1 MALDLNDGFTFDGL
15 KKSFMERDTPY
26 GGERFEMDW
35 SYFKKPNDPNNN
47 SMKLKLDVCAGDDV
61 AEEVVASELLF
72 ATEGTGNL
80 SFRIYPPELFLPRN
94 SKQS

>member
-47 SMKLKLDVCAGDDV
+47 SMIEK
-61 AEEVVASELLF
+61 
-72 ATEGTGNL
+72 
-80 SFRIYPPELFLPRN
+80 I
-94 SKQS
+94 